1 MPPNVRFP
9 LMFADPP
16 MLAEPFIVAEPPS
29 SKLPFAYIPF
39 VCVF

>member
-16 MLAEPFIVAEPPS
+16 MFVEPFMVADPPIS
-29 SKLPFAYIPF
+29 ILPFAYIPF